1 MANVQPDKYTMVANE
16 LLEQVPK
23 FKFNGTQ
30 LRIIL
35 IVWRYTFGFKRKDS
49 DFSLTFLQKALGS
62 HKNLISREVQFLI
75 EKRVLKVVSEGTFT
89 ESRTLR
95 FIKDYDTWLIERG
108 STKKVGGNQLVDTQ
122 STNSG
127 TPPVNQLG
135 DQERK
140 RSLKKIFKEIY
151 SLEEEEML
159 FSKLKE
165 LVKAIYEHWNECR
178 LVKHRALN
186 PQIELQV
193 KWALESYSF
202 DELKQSIST
211 YSDILNNAGYVL
223 TTRWSLDDFL
233 GKRHFEK
240 FLADRDPYSY
250 YPMVK
255 KNAQVSQNEQL
266 MREIGEGMQ
275 LEQSRGKATLLDH

>member
-1 MANVQPDKYTMVANE
+1 MANVQPDKYTKVANE

-35 IVWRYTFGFKRKDS
+35 VIWRYTFGFKRKDS

-108 STKKVGGNQLVDTQ
+108 SPKKVGVNQLVDTQ

-151 SLEEEEML
+151 SLEVEEML
-159 FSKLKE
+159 LSRLKE
-165 LVKAIYEHWNECR
+165 MIKTIFEHWSSCS
-178 LVKHRALN
+178 LVKHRTLN

-193 KWALESYSF
+193 KWALESYSM
-202 DELKQSIST
+202 DELKQSIT
-211 YSDILNNAGYVL
+211 AYSDILNKPEYVL
-223 TTRWSLDDFL
+223 TTRWGLDDFL
-233 GKRHFEK
+233 SKSHFEK
-240 FLADRDPYSY
+240 FLPDRDPYNF
-250 YPMVK
+250 YP
-255 KNAQVSQNEQL
+255 KNKRNIQSSQNEQL
-266 MREIGEGMQ
+266 MREIEADMQ
-275 LEQSRGKATLLDH
+275 DEQIRNQKAISDH